1 MMLPVRAVCVYI
13 IIIDSVWSN
22 PCFCCAGTGQDDHGQ
37 MVLLRV
43 APSNP
48 STDGDDTEDES
59 DDEDQQS
66 EAVCAVWGA
75 WHGGYSPPVLSGA
88 VRSTHHLIRNMQFNE

>member
-1 MMLPVRAVCVYI
+1 MFLLCGYRASPSWI
-13 IIIDSVWSN
+13 
-22 PCFCCAGTGQDDHGQ
+22 GQ